1 MKSFLKDSLII
12 AIGCAVTAVGLNLFL
27 LPQKLSPG
35 GVSTLGTVLFYT
47 LGIPLSLTTL
57 VINSLL
63 FVLGYRFLGKRAV
76 IRTVIGIVM
85 LSLFLEICP
94 TYDLMQSD
102 LVAGS
107 VSGGVLIG
115 IGVGLVIRAGGSTG
129 GSDFAAVMLG
139 KRFSKLSVPALI
151 LAIDFVIIM
160 LSGIVFSSLLI
171 TFYSTLA
178 MYGSYRTLEMLLGS

>member
-1 MKSFLKDSLII
+1 MKSFLKDSII
-12 AIGCAVTAVGLNLFL
+12 ITIGCAVTAVALNLFL

-35 GVSTLGTVLFYT
+35 GVSTFGTVLFYIFK
-47 LGIPLSLTTL
+47 IPLSFTTL

-63 FVLGYRFLGKRAV
+63 FIFGYKFLGKRAV

-102 LVAGS
+102 LVAGALT
-107 VSGGVLIG
+107 GGVLIG
-115 IGVGLVIRAGGSTG
+115 IGVGLVLRAGGSTG
-129 GSDFAAVMLG
+129 GSDFAAVMIE

-151 LAIDFVIIM
+151 LAIDFIIIM
-160 LSGIVFSSLLI
+160 LSGIVFSSLLV
-171 TFYSTLA
+171 TFYSTFA
-178 MYGSYRTLEMLLGS
+178 MYASYRTVELVLKT